1 MGSSPYTAIE
11 RWRLPQL
18 AVAATLASVVGA
30 GHRGDEAGVF
40 WLGER
45 SRVSTVRAVVSL
57 RGRGVLE
64 SPGLWTVSSEVY
76 GVVSRLGREH
86 GLTLLGTAHTHGR
99 GMRVGLS
106 YTDRRD
112 GVRVPDFLAV
122 VIGNG
127 GADRDPRAWSFN
139 VFEKRD
145 FRELRPADFQ
155 AHILEV
161 DEQVDLWRANADGA
175 SQWSGLE
182 DE

>member
-1 MGSSPYTAIE
+1 MESSPYTAIE
-11 RWRLPQL
+11 QWRLPQL

-30 GHRGDEAGVF
+30 GRRGDEAGVF

-45 SRVSTVRAVVSL
+45 STVSSVRAVVSL

-64 SPGLWTVSSEVY
+64 SSGLWTVSSEVY
-76 GVVSRLGREH
+76 GVVSRLAREH
-86 GLTLLGTAHTHGR
+86 SLTLLGTAHTHAR
-99 GMRVGLS
+99 GVRVGLS

-127 GADRDPRAWSFN
+127 GADRDPKDWSFN
-139 VFEKRD
+139 IFETRD
-145 FRELRPADFQ
+145 FRELLSANFQ
-155 AHILEV
+155 GRILDV
-161 DEQVDLWRANADGA
+161 DEHVDLWRANADGA
-175 SQWSGLE
+175 SEWSGLE